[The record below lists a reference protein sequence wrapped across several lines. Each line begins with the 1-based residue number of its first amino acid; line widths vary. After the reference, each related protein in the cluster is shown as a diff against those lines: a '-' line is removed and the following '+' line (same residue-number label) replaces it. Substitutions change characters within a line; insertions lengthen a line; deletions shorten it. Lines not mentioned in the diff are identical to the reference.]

1 MTERSAILVID
12 VSSPD
17 YQDCAPSFRHFIF
30 ALTPSLQESPR
41 GHHFHYR
48 DMTTTINSA
57 PEVSAYRSSK
67 VSVPVLGVGDKIGEG
82 ETYLVENVLPPELA
96 EVAFENLMKEV
107 AWNVMHHRGPLSPH
121 PVLTTRDTDT

>member
-1 MTERSAILVID
+1 
-12 VSSPD
+12 
-17 YQDCAPSFRHFIF
+17 
-30 ALTPSLQESPR
+30 
-41 GHHFHYR
+41 
-48 DMTTTINSA
+48 MTTTINSA
-57 PEVSAYRSSK
+57 PEASAHRSSK

-121 PVLTTRDTDT
+121 IVLTTRDTDT